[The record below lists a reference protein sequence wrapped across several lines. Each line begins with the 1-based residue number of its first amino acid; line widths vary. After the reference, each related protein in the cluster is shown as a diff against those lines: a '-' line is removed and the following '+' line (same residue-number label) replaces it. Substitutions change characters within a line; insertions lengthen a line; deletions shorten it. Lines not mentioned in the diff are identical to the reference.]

1 VEAAGLQYRFSG
13 EALGGKPRDEDLRGE
28 DGAPDYD
35 KIAATRLYQD
45 GLSRLEALAAHFR
58 VAIMCSEADP
68 AQCHREK
75 LIARSLRARG
85 IEVTHIM
92 PDGSAAPIAQATL
105 FE

>member
-1 VEAAGLQYRFSG
+1 DLHDHYAGN
-13 EALGGKPRDEDLRGE
+13 ALGCKPAHVRLLGE

-35 KIAATRLYQD
+35 KIAASHPYED
-45 GLSRLEALAAHFR
+45 GLSQLLALAAEHC

-85 IEVTHIM
+85 VEVTHIM
-92 PDGSAAPIAQATL
+92 PDGSAAFIAQPTL
-105 FE
+105 FEDSG